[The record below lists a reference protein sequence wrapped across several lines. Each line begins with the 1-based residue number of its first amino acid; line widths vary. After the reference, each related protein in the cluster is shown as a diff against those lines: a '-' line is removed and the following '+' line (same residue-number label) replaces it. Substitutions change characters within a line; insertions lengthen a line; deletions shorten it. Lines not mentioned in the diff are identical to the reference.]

1 MKYFKPELFVAFN
14 SEDARAANRA
24 SQAWDEA
31 VTAYDQYLK
40 SIRRRLPAA
49 VQKLSKLYLHDAAY
63 LDFGEDSPS
72 PENRVAH
79 LTVRQDGQPLL
90 LLYFL
95 LESPLVTGPF
105 TDRVF
110 SEQAV
115 HWLYDEL
122 ELRGPATSA
131 TRFCSATAALPLP
144 FPSPGDSAMRRTPN
158 APIFKASRDVRCC
171 PCGAGGKRPR
181 RNRRSNKGR

>member
-1 MKYFKPELFVAFN
+1 MKYFKTELFVAFN
-14 SEDARAANRA
+14 SEDARTAKRA

-79 LTVRQDGQPLL
+79 LTVRRDGQPLL

-95 LESPLVTGPF
+95 LESPLVTGPL

-122 ELRGPATSA
+122 DMRGPSDVSHEILFSNGRIY
-131 TRFCSATAALPLP
+131 RFRFHHLAILTIAANSERTDFQGEPRRPLLPSRRRRKAATA
-144 FPSPGDSAMRRTPN
+144 
-158 APIFKASRDVRCC
+158 
-171 PCGAGGKRPR
+171 
-181 RNRRSNKGR
+181 

>member
-14 SEDARAANRA
+14 SEDSRAANRA
-24 SQAWDEA
+24 YQAWDEA

-79 LTVRQDGQPLL
+79 LTVRRDGQPLL

-95 LESPLVTGPF
+95 LESPLVTGPL

-122 ELRGPATSA
+122 ELR
-131 TRFCSATAALPLP
+131 
-144 FPSPGDSAMRRTPN
+144 SPGDISHEILFSNGCIYRFRFHHLAILTIAADSERTD
-158 APIFKASRDVRCC
+158 FQ
-171 PCGAGGKRPR
+171 GEPR
-181 RNRRSNKGR
+181 RPLLPSRRRRKATTA

>member
-14 SEDARAANRA
+14 SGDARAANRA

-49 VQKLSKLYLHDAAY
+49 VQKLSKLYLHDATY

-79 LTVRQDGQPLL
+79 LTVRRDGQPLL

-95 LESPLVTGPF
+95 LDTPSVTPAV
-105 TDRVF
+105 TDPVF
-110 SEQAV
+110 SEHSV

-122 ELRGPATSA
+122 ELRGPGDVSHEILFSNGCIY
-131 TRFCSATAALPLP
+131 RFRFHHLALLTIAADSERTDVHGQQRRSLLPARRRRKAATA
-144 FPSPGDSAMRRTPN
+144 
-158 APIFKASRDVRCC
+158 
-171 PCGAGGKRPR
+171 
-181 RNRRSNKGR
+181 

>member
-14 SEDARAANRA
+14 SEDARTAKRAAE
-24 SQAWDEA
+24 AWDEA
-31 VTAYDQYLK
+31 VTAYEQYLK

-79 LTVRQDGQPLL
+79 LTVRHDGQPLL

-95 LESPLVTGPF
+95 LETPSVTPAV

-110 SEQAV
+110 SEHSV
-115 HWLYDEL
+115 HGLYDEL
-122 ELRGPATSA
+122 ELR
-131 TRFCSATAALPLP
+131 
-144 FPSPGDSAMRRTPN
+144 SPGDVSHEILFSNGRIYRFRFHHLALLTIAADSDRTD
-158 APIFKASRDVRCC
+158 FH
-171 PCGAGGKRPR
+171 GEPR
-181 RNRRSNKGR
+181 RPLPPVRRRRKAATA